1 MIYKR
6 SPLFETLQILLAL
19 SSSLSQPLPR
29 EVQIP
34 SHSDKAKGSTVW
46 HNVASS
52 SILIKGIGGSCNL
65 LLPLRQIPS
74 ANTANNDF
82 ICLA

>member
-6 SPLFETLQILLAL
+6 SPLFSTLHILLVL
-19 SSSLSQPLPR
+19 SSSLSQPLPGK
-29 EVQIP
+29 VQIP
-34 SHSDKAKGSTVW
+34 NHSDKAKGSTVW
-46 HNVASS
+46 HDVYPS
-52 SILIKGIGGSCNL
+52 SILIKGIEGSCNL

-82 ICLA
+82 ICLP